1 MKTKHYIFILLF
13 TSFCIPFSYAQL
25 PTDCIDAV
33 IVCGNSNVNLD
44 ANGIGT
50 QELSGSN
57 TCASSENN
65 SLWLQ
70 VTVIND
76 GTLGFTL
83 TPSSPSTVIDYDFFV
98 FGPNVSCGNIG
109 QAIRCSTTNPQAA
122 GQGNNLTGMNGTETD
137 TSEGPGPAGNSFVR
151 WLDVLAGETYYIVL
165 DRPVGTSPFTLEWTG
180 TAEFAEPPTN
190 EVADTTTI
198 NLEECDV
205 VAPYDDGFTTF
216 NLDVNTATILG
227 SQTDVI
233 VSYHESESDA
243 NININPLTSP
253 YTNTSNPKTIY
264 TRLTNITTGCFNLAS
279 FELTVNPGPEY
290 NAPSDLESCDDYS
303 DGDAF
308 NNVTYFDL
316 ESKNNEILN
325 GQNPALFNIS
335 YHETNNDAV
344 NNTAALTS
352 PYLST
357 PKTLFVRIEDAAN
370 PTCKNIFTLN
380 LVTLPVPDSFNSSL
394 FQCDEDGTV
403 DGITIFNLFE
413 AEDALT
419 GGATNTS
426 VKFYSSILNAQNS
439 SNEIDGTSYTNNTN
453 PETVYVQVTNN
464 STGCF
469 SIAELT
475 LEASTTQIQDYNAPE
490 VCDELN
496 SEDGINTFNLDD
508 FTTDIQAING
518 ITFPITYYENYTDAL
533 LEQNELTTPYA
544 NTTPYTQTIY
554 ARAEDNNACYGI
566 NEVTLTINPLP
577 ELLEDETVFYCL
589 NTYPATIQ
597 LQSGVIGNPNNYT
610 YLWSTG
616 ETTNQIQINEIGSYT
631 VTVINAENCQ
641 KSRTIVVEAS
651 NTATIDAVEVVDGTI
666 SNTITVNTSGEGT
679 YEYALYDSAGN
690 PYVSFQTSNF
700 LSDIYPGMYTIAV
713 KDTKNDCGTI
723 TQPVSV
729 VGFPQYFTPNND
741 GYHDTWQVLGVS
753 NLIQPN
759 TTVKIFNRFG
769 QLLKQISPL
778 TPGWDGTFNGTN
790 LPSDDYWFA
799 ITLQDGRE
807 YFNHFSLIR

>member
-1 MKTKHYIFILLF
+1 MKTKHHIFTLLI
-13 TSFCIPFSYAQL
+13 TSLFVQFSFAQL

-137 TSEGPGPAGNSFVR
+137 TTEGPGADGNSFVR

-198 NLEECDV
+198 NIEECDV

-216 NLDVNTATILG
+216 NLEVNTAAILG
-227 SQTDVI
+227 SQTDVL

-253 YTNTSNPKTIY
+253 YTNSSNPKTIY
-264 TRLTNITTGCFNLAS
+264 TRLTNTTTGCFNLVS
-279 FELTVNPGPEY
+279 FELTVNPGPQY
-290 NAPSDLESCDDYS
+290 NAPSDIESCDDYS

-308 NNVTYFDL
+308 NNATFFDL
-316 ESKNNEILN
+316 ESKNDEILN
-325 GQNPALFNIS
+325 GQNPALFNIT
-335 YHETNNDAV
+335 YHETNIDAV

-352 PYLST
+352 PYLSV
-357 PKTLFVRIEDAAN
+357 PKTIHVRIEDAAN
-370 PTCKNIFTLN
+370 PTCKNVFTIN
-380 LVTLPVPDSFNSSL
+380 LVTLPAPNSFNSSL

-403 DGITIFNLFE
+403 DGITAFNLFE

-426 VKFYSSILNAQNS
+426 LKFYSSFINAQNS
-439 SNEIDGTSYTNNTN
+439 SMEIDGTNYINSTN
-453 PETVYVQVTNN
+453 PETVYVQVINN
-464 STGCF
+464 TTECF

-475 LEASTTQIQDYNAPE
+475 LETSTTQIQDYNAPE
-490 VCDELN
+490 ACDEPN
-496 SEDGINTFNLDD
+496 SEDGINTFDLNA

-533 LEQNELTTPYA
+533 LEQNELATPYT
-544 NTTPYTQTIY
+544 NTTPYTQILF

-566 NEVTLTINPLP
+566 NEVTLTINELP
-577 ELLEDETVFYCL
+577 ELLEDETIFYCL
-589 NTYPATIQ
+589 NTYPATIE

-610 YLWSTG
+610 YQWSTG

-641 KSRTIVVEAS
+641 KSRTITVEAS
-651 NTATIDAVEVVDGTI
+651 NTATIDLVEVVDGTI
-666 SNTITVNTSGEGT
+666 SNTITVNASGEGT
-679 YEYALYDSAGN
+679 YEYALYDNQGN

-700 LSDIYPGMYTIAV
+700 FSDIYPGMYTIAV
-713 KDTKNDCGTI
+713 KDTKNNCGTV
-723 TQPVSV
+723 TQSVSV

-759 TTVKIFNRFG
+759 TTVKIFNRYG
-769 QLLKQISPL
+769 KLIQQISPL
-778 TPGWDGTFNGTN
+778 TPGWDGTFNGAN